1 MGKNREVEKEKEK
14 EKESHTYDHQ
24 WAGTKME
31 QTAMEANTMAGRV
44 LCLAMDAGYLWRA
57 KTRIGKMPS
66 QMQSALELQNLTSI
80 GKMPN
85 SPLLALALE
94 MLSA

>member
-1 MGKNREVEKEKEK
+1 MGKNREVEKEKE
-14 EKESHTYDHQ
+14 SHTCDHQ
-24 WAGTKME
+24 WAGTEME
-31 QTAMEANTMAGRV
+31 QAGMEANTMAGRV

-57 KTRIGKMPS
+57 KTRIGKMPP
-66 QMQSALELQNLTSI
+66 QMQSALEFRNPTSI

-94 MLSA
+94 ML